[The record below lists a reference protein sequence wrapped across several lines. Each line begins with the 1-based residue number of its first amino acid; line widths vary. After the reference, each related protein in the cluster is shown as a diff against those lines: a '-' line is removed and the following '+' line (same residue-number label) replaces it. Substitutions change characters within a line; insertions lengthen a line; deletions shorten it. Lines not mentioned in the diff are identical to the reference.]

1 MSEPYSLAA
10 RAWLPVA
17 TAAGAREFIRIR
29 DIARPGILRIDTG
42 RPDCDISVTEFL
54 IGLLAISALAPR
66 ERPDWKPR
74 FHTPPSPEEIDE
86 AIAPFAHALVL
97 DGPGPRFFQDF
108 EPLDGDG
115 TAVAAL
121 LMDQPGGKTQTDNAD
136 FFVKRGGVKTLSRG
150 GAAIALLT
158 LQTSAPGGGA
168 GHRTSLRG
176 GGPVTTLVIPRVSEM
191 APSLWEIL
199 WANVPSELHLDLDA
213 LQMAMPWLGPTR
225 TSNKN
230 ETTTPEHVHPAQAFF
245 GMPRRIRLNFVAN
258 TARVPCDLF
267 GEADDVIVQSYTT
280 RPYGTNYTSWSKLH
294 PLSPYYKQR
303 EQDAEWLP
311 LHFKSSA
318 VGYRQWT
325 GLALKGASGLRV
337 AASNVGVF
345 LRDRRREAGISAGN
359 EYKAGIL
366 ACGYAMDN
374 MKPLDFTEAYLPI
387 IVTETEDGDR
397 ELATRASEMVK
408 AANYAVSMLAQTL
421 NAALFGGQGKTD
433 NSLLGTARARFWSAT
448 EDEFYAALGKYARD
462 AGQDP
467 RAEWLRFLGGK
478 ALAIFDGLAP
488 LDAPESLDIKNVVQA
503 RSLLLRALN
512 PLTGKKFR
520 DEAGLP
526 PPQNDKPKRR
536 AA

>member
-1 MSEPYSLAA
+1 LREPYSLTG

-17 TAAGAREFIRIR
+17 TTAGRREVIRIR
-29 DIARPGILRIDTG
+29 DIARPDPRILRIDTG

-66 ERPDWKPR
+66 EKRDWKPR
-74 FHTPPSPEEIDE
+74 FFTPPSPEKIDE
-86 AIAPFAHALVL
+86 AVAPFAHALVL

-108 EPLDGDG
+108 EPLEGDE

-176 GGPVTTLVIPRVSEM
+176 GGPVTTLVIPRVAEN
-191 APSLWEIL
+191 APSLWQIL
-199 WANVPSELHLDLDA
+199 WANVPAELRLDPDA
-213 LQMAMPWLGPTR
+213 LQTAMPWLGATR

-230 ETTTPEHVHPAQAFF
+230 EITTPEHVHPAQAFF
-245 GMPRRIRLNFVAN
+245 GMPRRVRLNFEAN
-258 TARVPCDLF
+258 TARLPCDLL
-267 GEADDVIVQSYTT
+267 GEVDDVIVQTYIT
-280 RPYGTNYTSWSKLH
+280 RPYGTNYTSWGKSH

-303 EQDAEWLP
+303 EQDSEWLP

-325 GLALKGASGLRV
+325 GLVLKHKDGLRV
-337 AASNVGVF
+337 PSDNIAVF
-345 LRDRRREAGISAGN
+345 LNERRRDAGISAGN
-359 EYKAGIL
+359 GYKAGIL

-387 IVTETEDGDR
+387 IVSETEDGDR

-421 NAALFGGQGKTD
+421 NAALFGGQGKA
-433 NSLLGTARARFWSAT
+433 GTSFLDGARARFWSST
-448 EDEFYAALGKYARD
+448 EEEFYAALRKTARYAD
-462 AGQDP
+462 PDP
-467 RAEWLRFLGGK
+467 RAEWLRLLRDG

-488 LDAPESLDIKNVVQA
+488 VDAPESLDIKNVVQA
-503 RSLLLRALN
+503 RSLLLRALS
-512 PLTGKKFR
+512 GKKFYA
-520 DEAGLP
+520 EAGLP

>member
-1 MSEPYSLAA
+1 MSEPYSLAG
-10 RAWLPVA
+10 RAWLPIA
-17 TAAGAREFIRIR
+17 TAAGSREFIRIR
-29 DIARPGILRIDTG
+29 DIARPDILRIDTG

-66 ERPDWKPR
+66 ERRDWKQR
-74 FHTPPSPEEIDE
+74 FLNPPSPEEIDV

-97 DGPGPRFFQDF
+97 DGPGARFFQDF
-108 EPLDGDG
+108 EPLEGDE

-121 LMDQPGGKTQTDNAD
+121 LMDQPGAKTQTDNAD
-136 FFVKRGGVKTLSRG
+136 FFVKRGGMKTLSRG

-176 GGPVTTLVIPRVSEM
+176 GGPVTTLVIPRVSNK
-191 APSLWEIL
+191 APSLYQIL
-199 WANVPSELHLDLDA
+199 WANVPSGLHLDRDA
-213 LQMAMPWLGPTR
+213 LPMAMPWLGPTR

-245 GMPRRIRLNFVAN
+245 GMPRRIRLNFAAN
-258 TARVPCDLF
+258 TARLPCDLL
-267 GEADDVIVQSYTT
+267 GEIDEVAVQSYIT
-280 RPYGTNYTSWSKLH
+280 RPYGTNYTSWGKSH

-303 EQDAEWLP
+303 EQDSEWLP

-325 GLALKGASGLRV
+325 GLVLKHKDGLRV
-337 AASNVGVF
+337 PSDNVAVF
-345 LRDRRREAGISAGN
+345 LNERRREAGISAGN

-374 MKPLDFTEAYLPI
+374 MKPLDFTEAHLPI
-387 IVTETEDGDR
+387 IVTGTPEGDR
-397 ELATRASEMVK
+397 ELAIRASEMVK
-408 AANYAVSMLAQTL
+408 AASYAVSMLAQTL
-421 NAALFGGQGKTD
+421 NAALFGGQGKAGT
-433 NSLLGTARARFWSAT
+433 SLLDGARSRFWSST
-448 EDEFYAALGKYARD
+448 EDEFFAALRKSARD
-462 AGQDP
+462 ADQDP
-467 RAEWLRFLGGK
+467 RAEWLRFLRGE

-488 LDAPESLDIKNVVQA
+488 VDAPESLDIKDVVQA
-503 RSLLLRALN
+503 RSLLLRALS
-512 PLTGKKFR
+512 GKKFYA
-520 DEAGLP
+520 EAGLP

>member
-1 MSEPYSLAA
+1 MTEPYSLAE

-17 TAAGAREFIRIR
+17 TAAGTREFIRIR
-29 DIARPGILRIDTG
+29 DTARPDILRIDTG

-54 IGLLAISALAPR
+54 IGLLAISDIAPR
-66 ERPDWKPR
+66 EKRDWKQR
-74 FHTPPSPEEIDE
+74 FHKPPSPEQIDE
-86 AIAPFAHALVL
+86 AIAPFSHALLL

-108 EPLDGDG
+108 EPLEGDE
-115 TAVAAL
+115 TDVAAL

-136 FFVKRGGVKTLSRG
+136 FFVKRGRVKTLSRG

-176 GGPVTTLVIPRVSEM
+176 GGPVTTLVIPRASDK
-191 APSLWEIL
+191 APSLWQIL
-199 WANVPSELHLDLDA
+199 WANVPSELHLDRDA
-213 LQMAMPWLGPTR
+213 LPMAMPWLGPTR

-230 ETTTPEHVHPAQAFF
+230 EITTPEHVHPVQAFF
-245 GMPRRIRLNFVAN
+245 GTPRRIRLNFVTN
-258 TARVPCDLF
+258 TARAPCDLL
-267 GEADDVIVQSYTT
+267 GETDDVIVRSYIT
-280 RPYGTNYTSWSKLH
+280 RPYGTNYTSWSKSH

-325 GLALKGASGLRV
+325 GLALKQASGLRV
-337 AASNVGVF
+337 AAGNVRVF
-345 LRDRRREAGISAGN
+345 LRDRRHDAGITVGN

-374 MKPLDFTEAYLPI
+374 MKPLDFTEAYIPI
-387 IVTETEDGDR
+387 IVTETDDGDR
-397 ELATRASEMVK
+397 ELAIRAGEMVK

-421 NAALFGGQGKTD
+421 NTALFGGQGKAD
-433 NSLLGTARARFWSAT
+433 NSLLGGARARFWSST
-448 EDEFYAALGKYARD
+448 EDEFYAALTKTARNPGD
-462 AGQDP
+462 DL
-467 RAEWLRFLGGK
+467 RELWLRFLRGK
-478 ALAIFDGLAP
+478 ALAIFDGLSP
-488 LDAPESLDIKNVVQA
+488 IDAPESLDIKDVVQA
-503 RSLLLRALN
+503 RSLLLRALS
-512 PLTGKKFR
+512 GKKFYA
-520 DEAGLP
+520 EAGLT
-526 PPQNDKPKRR
+526 PPQKDKPKRS